1 MPEEKPSPPWTSSML
16 LRDKEEPSMVSEV
29 DLHNQLLFLLLF
41 LPTKSP
47 I

>member
-1 MPEEKPSPPWTSSML
+1 ML

-47 I
+47 LRGPLAIKLIES